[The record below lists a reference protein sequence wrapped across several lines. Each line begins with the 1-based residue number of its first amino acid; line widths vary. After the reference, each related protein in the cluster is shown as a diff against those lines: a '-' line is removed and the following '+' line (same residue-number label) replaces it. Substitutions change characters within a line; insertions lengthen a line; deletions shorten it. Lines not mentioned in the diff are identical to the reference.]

1 MNALTLHDIQ
11 LIMAGGLFLLGIG
24 TFLTGVLIL
33 VAGSW
38 WRDLR
43 TLTAQTTRIAQ
54 KGLAEEISG
63 LVGNASVLLTSIND
77 LVHTTTG
84 IGVFLTLIG
93 SILMSVTFWLV
104 LTFG

>member
-1 MNALTLHDIQ
+1 MNSINLQDIQ
-11 LIMAGGLFLLGIG
+11 LIMAGGMFLLGIG
-24 TFLTGVLIL
+24 TFLTGILIL

-63 LVGNASVLLTSIND
+63 LVGNASALLTSINEM
-77 LVHTTTG
+77 VHTTTG
-84 IGVFLTLIG
+84 IGVFLTITGL
-93 SILMSVTFWLV
+93 ILMSITFWLV

>member
-1 MNALTLHDIQ
+1 MNSIDLHDIV
-11 LIMAGGLFLLGIG
+11 LIMAGGMFLMGIG

-43 TLTAQTTRIAQ
+43 ILTAQTTRIAQ

-63 LVGNASVLLTSIND
+63 LVGNASVLLTSINE

-84 IGVFLTLIG
+84 IGVFLTIIG

>member
-1 MNALTLHDIQ
+1 MNTLNLHDIQ
-11 LIMAGGLFLLGIG
+11 LIMAGGMFLLGFG

-38 WRDLR
+38 WQDLR

-63 LVGNASVLLTSIND
+63 LVGNASALLNSINEM
-77 LVHTTTG
+77 VHTTTG
-84 IGVFLTLIG
+84 IGVFLTVTGLV
-93 SILMSVTFWLV
+93 LMSVTFWLV

>member
-1 MNALTLHDIQ
+1 MNALTLHEIQ
-11 LIMAGGLFLLGIG
+11 LIMAGGMFLLGIG

-33 VAGSW
+33 VSGSW

-43 TLTAQTTRIAQ
+43 TLTSQTSKIAQ

-63 LVGNASVLLTSIND
+63 LVGNASALLTSINEM
-77 LVHTTTG
+77 VHTTTG
-84 IGVFLTLIG
+84 IGVFLTIIG
-93 SILMSVTFWLV
+93 LILMSVTFWLV

>member
-1 MNALTLHDIQ
+1 MNMINLHDFQ
-11 LIMAGGLFLLGIG
+11 LVMAGGMFLLGIG

-63 LVGNASVLLTSIND
+63 LVGNASALLTSINEM
-77 LVHTTTG
+77 VHTTTG
-84 IGVFLTLIG
+84 IGVFLTITGL
-93 SILMSVTFWLV
+93 ILMSITFWLV

>member
-1 MNALTLHDIQ
+1 MNSFDLHDIQ
-11 LIMAGGLFLLGIG
+11 LIMAGGMFLLGIC

-84 IGVFLTLIG
+84 IGVFLTIIG

>member
-1 MNALTLHDIQ
+1 MKSIDLRDIQ
-11 LIMAGGLFLLGIG
+11 LIMAGGMFLLGIG
-24 TFLTGVLIL
+24 TFLTGILIL

-63 LVGNASVLLTSIND
+63 LVGNASALLNSINEM
-77 LVHTTTG
+77 VHTTTG
-84 IGVFLTLIG
+84 IGVFLTIIG
-93 SILMSVTFWLV
+93 LSLMSITFWLV
-104 LTFG
+104 LSFG

>member
-1 MNALTLHDIQ
+1 MNSIDLHDIQ

>member
-1 MNALTLHDIQ
+1 MNSLDLHDIQ
-11 LIMAGGLFLLGIG
+11 LIMAGGMFLMGIS

-43 TLTAQTTRIAQ
+43 TLTAQTSRIAQ

-84 IGVFLTLIG
+84 IGVFLTITGL
-93 SILMSVTFWLV
+93 ILMSITFWLV

>member
-1 MNALTLHDIQ
+1 MNSIDLHDIQ
-11 LIMAGGLFLLGIG
+11 LIMAGGMFLLGIG

-43 TLTAQTTRIAQ
+43 TLTAQTSRIAQ

-63 LVGNASVLLTSIND
+63 LVGNASALLNSIND

-84 IGVFLTLIG
+84 IGVFLTITGL
-93 SILMSVTFWLV
+93 ILMSVTFWMV
-104 LTFG
+104 LSAG